1 MTSPEPAHELA
12 PRRLH
17 PAGIA
22 ILALGALRSLA
33 LPLAVAFA
41 GGVMGSGGGEPVW
54 RILAFGVFGALIA
67 GGAGLVGWM
76 TTTWSVTDG
85 AVQLRRG
92 VLARKETVVPL
103 ARVQAVDTVHG
114 PLQRF
119 FGVQGVDVQ
128 TAGGGREGEVK
139 LPAVAPGDVERL
151 RAAVQARAAGPAA
164 PAPVVLAE
172 RRLARGRLAVAAFT
186 AGQVGVLLPIVA
198 GAAQL
203 ANELGASDPSAAREG
218 LRLAPD
224 STGEWLLAALALLI
238 VAWLLSAAGAVLSFA
253 GFTLIRE
260 PDRVRIRRGL
270 LARREATL
278 PVGRIHAVR
287 VVEGSLRRPFGLATV
302 RAEVMGY
309 KREAGAARTLF
320 PLLRRAEVEPFLAAV
335 LPELADDLDG
345 LAGAPRRALRR
356 YLLPPLLAAL
366 VAAGVAI
373 VAVPGVGAWPVLLV
387 VPALALGHG
396 RFAAAGWRLRE
407 GRLAL
412 RFLRLA
418 RTTVLA
424 PAARLQDHSVAQNP
438 FQRRAALAD
447 LEVHVGAGTY
457 AAVRHLEARDAGRLF
472 DRLRRGDT

>member
-1 MTSPEPAHELA
+1 
-12 PRRLH
+12 
-17 PAGIA
+17 
-22 ILALGALRSLA
+22 
-33 LPLAVAFA
+33 
-41 GGVMGSGGGEPVW
+41 
-54 RILAFGVFGALIA
+54 
-67 GGAGLVGWM
+67 M

-92 VLARKETVVPL
+92 VVARKETVVPL
-103 ARVQAVDTVHG
+103 ARVQAVDTVYG
-114 PLQRF
+114 PLQRL

-128 TAGGGREGEVK
+128 TAGGGREGEIK

-151 RAAVQARAAGPAA
+151 RAAVQARAAGPTA

-203 ANELGASDPSAAREG
+203 ANELGASDPSTAREG

-224 STGEWLLAALALLI
+224 STGEWLLGALALLI

-253 GFTLIRE
+253 GFTLTRE

-287 VVEGSLRRPFGLATV
+287 VVEGSLRRPFGLATL

-345 LAGAPRRALRR
+345 LAGAPPRALRR
-356 YLLPPLLAAL
+356 YLLPPLLTAL
-366 VAAGVAI
+366 VAAGAAMVF
-373 VAVPGVGAWPVLLV
+373 VPGVGRLAAAARRPRARAGPRPVRRRRLAAARGPPRAPL
-387 VPALALGHG
+387 PAA
-396 RFAAAGWRLRE
+396 RADDRARPRRAAAGSL
-407 GRLAL
+407 GRAEP
-412 RFLRLA
+412 
-418 RTTVLA
+418 V
-424 PAARLQDHSVAQNP
+424 PAASRPGRSRGP
-438 FQRRAALAD
+438 RRGGHARG
-447 LEVHVGAGTY
+447 GAPSGGARRRT
-457 AAVRHLEARDAGRLF
+457 AVRPPPA
-472 DRLRRGDT
+472 